1 MINQIVYGAIG
12 FLLGGIVSGIVVGNS
27 VAKDFRKRI
36 AEQDEM
42 ERKLREEIIKL
53 RSEKNEKRQKA
64 IEKAEKEDAKR
75 EYNSLRKRY
84 LSRELEPDPEPE
96 EDPESEEDED
106 EEFIIDD
113 DDAEDEDEDEDE
125 DSKSSVSKI
134 RMISEQLYN
143 DELNYRDHEELKYYQ
158 EDGTLCDANNDILE
172 NEEDFVG
179 SDVMD
184 IIDETD
190 NDFLYVSNDEL
201 DRLFE
206 ISVEHNGSY
215 VRDVLGLG

>member
-12 FLLGGIVSGIVVGNS
+12 FLLGGIVGGMVAGNS
-27 VAKDFRKRI
+27 VAKEFRKRI

-53 RSEKNEKRQKA
+53 RAEKNEKREKT
-64 IEKAEKEDAKR
+64 IEKAEKEEAKH

-84 LSRELEPDPEPE
+84 LSRESEPEPEPE
-96 EDPESEEDED
+96 EDEE

-113 DDAEDEDEDEDE
+113 DDAEDENEDD
-125 DSKSSVSKI
+125 DSTSLPKI

-184 IIDETD
+184 IIDETE